1 MRRNKFGGQIVIE
14 FTYFHNFARIEY
26 SIRGEMKLKADE
38 LKQLLIDNNV
48 STKEKLDEI
57 AKLADQSKESFLDVL
72 YQKKVITE
80 TEFSKLYA
88 KSVGVEF
95 VELGALTIPK
105 DLLDKLPERVA
116 KRYQTI
122 VFGEEGG
129 HLKVAMADP
138 EDVEAVQSIQKQCG
152 YDIQIYLANPGDI
165 GGALEQYKEGL
176 SSEISKAIQ
185 ETEEE
190 ISIDKEELGDDTSA
204 DKVESIISEAPI
216 ARAVNILIEY
226 AIKSRA
232 SDIHIEPRE
241 NYVQVRYR
249 IDGIL
254 HDTMTLPK
262 ALMSSIVSRIKILA
276 NLRIDEHRIPQDGRI
291 KIIMA
296 GTNISLRVSTLPVMD
311 GEKIVMRLLDES
323 SKALTLEEL
332 GYKGQALMAIENAL
346 KKPHGM
352 LLVTGPTGSG
362 KSTTLYSVLS
372 ALNTIGVNISTVE
385 DPVEYR
391 IQGVNQTQVN
401 SKIGMTF
408 ASGLRALLRQ
418 DPDIIMVG
426 EIRDSE
432 TAEIAVHAA
441 LTGHV
446 VLSTL
451 HTNDAAGCLPRL
463 LDMEIEPFLIAS
475 TVNAVVGQRLV
486 RKLCSNC
493 IEAYKPDDRVI
504 EEIIE
509 DFGLRK
515 EFLTSDKPLVTS
527 KVEVTKKEE
536 PEVVALGERKITVPD
551 GVELDKKS
559 ILDKIAA
566 DPEMMDRSAKE
577 AEEIMLRNKIFL
589 SEDEKVA
596 KISKSSKPG
605 TLKLTLYRSK
615 GCNKCD
621 NTGYMGRMGIYE
633 VLEMNEDIGKLIVSR
648 ASTEDIQHVAIKNG
662 MITMQQDGFLKAL
675 EGITTVEEVLRVTRE

>member
-1 MRRNKFGGQIVIE
+1 
-14 FTYFHNFARIEY
+14 
-26 SIRGEMKLKADE
+26 MKLKTDE
-38 LKQLLIDNNV
+38 LKQLLVDNNV
-48 STKEKLDEI
+48 ATREKLDEV
-57 AKLADQSKESFLDVL
+57 AKLADQSKEVFLDVL
-72 YQKKVITE
+72 YQKKIINA
-80 TEFSKLYA
+80 TEFAKLYA
-88 KSVGVEF
+88 KSIDTEF
-95 VELGALTIPK
+95 VEIAALTIPK

-116 KRYQTI
+116 KRYQAI
-122 VFGEEGG
+122 IFGEEDG

-138 EDVEAVQSIQKQCG
+138 DDVEAVQSIQKQCG
-152 YDIQIYLANPGDI
+152 YDIQIYLATPSDI

-176 SSEISKAIQ
+176 STEISKAIQ

-190 ISIDKEELGDDTSA
+190 VSIDKEELEADTSA
-204 DKVESIISEAPI
+204 DKVESIISEAPV

-241 NYVQVRYR
+241 NYVQIRYR

-262 ALMSSIVSRIKILA
+262 ALMSSIISRIKILS

-291 KIIMA
+291 KILMA
-296 GTNISLRVSTLPVMD
+296 GTNLSLRVSSLPVMD

-323 SKALTLEEL
+323 TKALTLEEL
-332 GYKGQALMAIENAL
+332 GYKGQALVAIERAL

-372 ALNTIGVNISTVE
+372 SLNTMGVNISTVE

-401 SKIGMTF
+401 SKVGMTF

-432 TAEIAVHAA
+432 TAEIAVHSA

-475 TVNAVVGQRLV
+475 TVNAVVAQRLV
-486 RKLCSNC
+486 RKLCLHC
-493 IEAYKPDDRVI
+493 VETYTPDERVI
-504 EEIIE
+504 EEII
-509 DFGLRK
+509 DNFGLRK
-515 EFLTSDKPLVTS
+515 EFLTSDQPIPVAKIETPTV
-527 KVEVTKKEE
+527 EE
-536 PEVVALGERKITVPD
+536 PKTTNLSERKIEAPGD
-551 GVELDKKS
+551 LEIEKKS
-559 ILDKIAA
+559 ILDQMAE
-566 DPEMMDRSAKE
+566 DPDMVNRSAKE
-577 AEEIMLRNKIFL
+577 AEEVTLRNKIFL
-589 SEDEKVA
+589 TEAEKGE
-596 KISKSSKPG
+596 KGKKETKDSKPG

-621 NTGYMGRMGIYE
+621 NTGYTGRMGIYE
-633 VLEMNEDIGKLIVSR
+633 VLEMDESIGKLIVSR
-648 ASTEDIQHVAIKNG
+648 ASTEEIQHVAIRNG

>member
-1 MRRNKFGGQIVIE
+1 L
-14 FTYFHNFARIEY
+14 
-26 SIRGEMKLKADE
+26 KLKSDE
-38 LKQLLIDNNV
+38 LKQLLVDNNV
-48 STKEKLDEI
+48 ATREKLDEI
-57 AKLADQSKESFLDVL
+57 SKLADQSKESFLDVL
-72 YQKKVITE
+72 YQKKILSE
-80 TEFSKLYA
+80 NEFAKLYA
-88 KSVGVEF
+88 KAINVEF
-95 VELGALTIPK
+95 IELNNITIPR
-105 DLLDKLPERVA
+105 DILDKLPERDA
-116 KRYQTI
+116 MRYQAV
-122 VFGEEGG
+122 VFGEDEG
-129 HLKVAMADP
+129 HLKLAMTDP
-138 EDVEAVQSIQKQCG
+138 DDVEAVQLIQKQCG
-152 YDIQIYLANPGDI
+152 YDIEIFLATPDDI
-165 GGALEQYKEGL
+165 GGAIEQYKGGL
-176 SSEISKAIQ
+176 STEISKAIQ

-190 ISIDKEELGDDTSA
+190 ISIDKEELEADTSA

-216 ARAVNILIEY
+216 ARAINILIEY

-241 NYVQVRYR
+241 DFVQVRYR

-262 ALMSSIVSRIKILA
+262 TLMSSIISRIKILA
-276 NLRIDEHRIPQDGRI
+276 SLRIDEHRIPQDGRI
-291 KIIMA
+291 KINMA
-296 GTNISLRVSTLPVMD
+296 GQNISLRVSSLPVMD

-332 GYKGQALMAIENAL
+332 GYKGQALVTIERAL

-372 ALNTIGVNISTVE
+372 SLNTIGVNISTVE

-401 SKIGMTF
+401 TKVGMTF
-408 ASGLRALLRQ
+408 SSGLRALLRQ

-432 TAEIAVHAA
+432 TAEMAVHAA

-451 HTNDAAGCLPRL
+451 HTNNAAGCLPRL

-475 TVNAVVGQRLV
+475 TVNAVIGQRLV
-486 RKLCSNC
+486 RKLCPNC
-493 IEAYKPDDRVI
+493 IESYTPDDRII
-504 EEIIE
+504 EEII
-509 DFGLRK
+509 DNFGLRK
-515 EFLTSDKPLVTS
+515 EFLTSN
-527 KVEVTKKEE
+527 E
-536 PEVVALGERKITVPD
+536 PIVPVIETAPKAEPAASQLGERKLEVPD
-551 GVELDKKS
+551 GLDLSEKS
-559 ILDKIAA
+559 ILDKMAE
-566 DPEMMDRSAKE
+566 DPEMVNRSAKD
-577 AEEIMLRNKIFL
+577 AEEVSLRNKIFL
-589 SEDEKVA
+589 TEEEKDD
-596 KISKSSKPG
+596 KKQSKPSKPG

-621 NTGYMGRMGIYE
+621 NTGYRGRMGIFE
-633 VLEMNEDIGKLIVSR
+633 VLEVDDEIGKLIVNR
-648 ASTEDIQHVAIKNG
+648 ASTDEIQHIALLNG

-675 EGITTVEEVLRVTRE
+675 EGITTVEEVLRVTIE

>member
-1 MRRNKFGGQIVIE
+1 
-14 FTYFHNFARIEY
+14 
-26 SIRGEMKLKADE
+26 MKLKTDE
-38 LKQLLIDNNV
+38 LKQLLVDNNV
-48 STKEKLDEI
+48 ATREKLDEV
-57 AKLADQSKESFLDVL
+57 AKLADQSKEVFLDVL
-72 YQKKVITE
+72 YQKKIINA
-80 TEFSKLYA
+80 TEFAKLYA
-88 KSVGVEF
+88 KSIDTEF
-95 VELGALTIPK
+95 VEIAALTIPK

-116 KRYQTI
+116 KRYQAI
-122 VFGEEGG
+122 IFGEEDG

-138 EDVEAVQSIQKQCG
+138 DDVEAVQSIQKQCG
-152 YDIQIYLANPGDI
+152 YDIQIYLATPSDI
-165 GGALEQYKEGL
+165 GSALEQYKEGL
-176 SSEISKAIQ
+176 STEISKAIQ

-190 ISIDKEELGDDTSA
+190 VSIDKEELAADTSA
-204 DKVESIISEAPI
+204 DKVESIISEAPV

-241 NYVQVRYR
+241 NYVQIRYR

-262 ALMSSIVSRIKILA
+262 ALMSSIISRIKILS

-291 KIIMA
+291 KILMA
-296 GTNISLRVSTLPVMD
+296 GTNLSLRVSSLPVMD

-323 SKALTLEEL
+323 TKALTLEEL
-332 GYKGQALMAIENAL
+332 GYKGQALVAIERAL

-372 ALNTIGVNISTVE
+372 SLNTMGVNISTVE

-401 SKIGMTF
+401 SKVGMTF

-432 TAEIAVHAA
+432 TAEIAVHSA

-475 TVNAVVGQRLV
+475 TVNAVVAQRLV
-486 RKLCSNC
+486 RKLCLHC
-493 IEAYKPDDRVI
+493 VETYTPDERVI
-504 EEIIE
+504 EEII
-509 DFGLRK
+509 DNFGLRK
-515 EFLTSDKPLVTS
+515 EFLTSDQPISVAKIETPTV
-527 KVEVTKKEE
+527 EE
-536 PEVVALGERKITVPD
+536 PKTTNLSERKIEAPGD
-551 GVELDKKS
+551 LEIEKKS
-559 ILDKIAA
+559 ILDQMAE
-566 DPEMMDRSAKE
+566 DPDMVNRSAKE
-577 AEEIMLRNKIFL
+577 AEEVTLRNKIFL
-589 SEDEKVA
+589 TEAEKGE
-596 KISKSSKPG
+596 KGKKETKDSKPG

-621 NTGYMGRMGIYE
+621 NTGYTGRMGIYE
-633 VLEMNEDIGKLIVSR
+633 VLEMDESIGKLIVSR
-648 ASTEDIQHVAIKNG
+648 ASTEEIQHVAIRNG

>member
-1 MRRNKFGGQIVIE
+1 
-14 FTYFHNFARIEY
+14 
-26 SIRGEMKLKADE
+26 MKLKAE
-38 LKQLLIDNNV
+38 EVKKLLIDGNV
-48 STKEKLDEI
+48 ATSEKLDEI
-57 AKLADQSKESFLDVL
+57 AKLADQSKEPFLDVL
-72 YQKKVITE
+72 YQKKVISE
-80 TEFSKLYA
+80 VEFSKLYA
-88 KSVGVEF
+88 ASIGIEF
-95 VELGALTIPK
+95 VEIGALTIPK
-105 DLLDKLPERVA
+105 ELLDKLPERVA
-116 KRYQTI
+116 KRYEAI
-122 VFGEEGG
+122 VFGEGEG

-138 EDVEAVQSIQKQCG
+138 NDVEAVQSIQKQCG
-152 YDIQIYLANPGDI
+152 YDIQIYLATPADI

-176 SSEISKAIQ
+176 SSEINKAIQ

-190 ISIDKEELGDDTSA
+190 VSIDKEELAEDTSA
-204 DKVESIISEAPI
+204 DKVESIISEAPV

-241 NYVQVRYR
+241 SYVQVRYR

-262 ALMSSIVSRIKILA
+262 ALMSSIISRIKILS

-291 KIIMA
+291 KINMA
-296 GTNISLRVSTLPVMD
+296 GMNISLRVSTLPVMD
-311 GEKIVMRLLDES
+311 GEKVVMRLLDES
-323 SKALTLEEL
+323 TKALTLEEL
-332 GYKGQALMAIENAL
+332 GYKGQALVTIENAL

-391 IQGVNQTQVN
+391 IQGVNQTQVA
-401 SKIGMTF
+401 SKVGMTF

-486 RKLCSNC
+486 RKLCPHC
-493 IEAYKPDDRVI
+493 VEAYTPDEKVI

-509 DFGLRK
+509 DFSLRK
-515 EFLTSDKPLVTS
+515 EFLINNKPLPMAKEAPAKAEAEATS
-527 KVEVTKKEE
+527 M
-536 PEVVALGERKITVPD
+536 GERKIAVPGD
-551 GVELDKKS
+551 LELEKKN
-559 ILDKIAA
+559 ILEKMAA
-566 DPEMMDRSAKE
+566 DPAMVNRSAQE
-577 AEEIMLRNKIFL
+577 AEEIVLRDKIFL
-589 SEDEKVA
+589 PEAEKDKKQA
-596 KISKSSKPG
+596 KSTKSQ
-605 TLKLTLYRSK
+605 TLHLTLYRSK

-621 NTGYMGRMGIYE
+621 NTGYLGRMGIYE
-633 VLEMNEDIGKLIVSR
+633 VLEMNEEIGKLIVGH
-648 ASTEDIQHVAIKNG
+648 ASTEDIQHVAVENG

>member
-1 MRRNKFGGQIVIE
+1 
-14 FTYFHNFARIEY
+14 
-26 SIRGEMKLKADE
+26 MKLKSED
-38 LKQLLIDNNV
+38 LKKLLIDNNV
-48 STKEKLDEI
+48 ATQEKLDEV
-57 AKLADQSKESFLDVL
+57 AKLAEQSKEPFLDVL

-80 TEFSKLYA
+80 VEFSKLYA
-88 KSVGVEF
+88 ASIGIEF
-95 VELGALTIPK
+95 MEIGALTIPK
-105 DLLDKLPERVA
+105 DLLEKLPERVA
-116 KRYQTI
+116 KRYQAVI
-122 VFGEEGG
+122 FGEEEG

-138 EDVEAVQSIQKQCG
+138 NDVEAVQSIQKQCG
-152 YDIQIYLANPGDI
+152 YDIQIFLATPDDI

-176 SSEISKAIQ
+176 SSEINKAIK

-190 ISIDKEELGDDTSA
+190 VSIDKEELEVGTSA
-204 DKVESIISEAPI
+204 DKVESIISEAPV

-262 ALMSSIVSRIKILA
+262 ALMSSIISRIKILS

-291 KIIMA
+291 KINMA
-296 GTNISLRVSTLPVMD
+296 GMNISLRVSTLPVMD

-323 SKALTLEEL
+323 AKALTLEDL
-332 GYKGQALMAIENAL
+332 GYKGQALVAIENAL

-391 IQGVNQTQVN
+391 IQGVNQTQVA

-486 RKLCSNC
+486 RKLCPHC
-493 IEAYKPDDRVI
+493 VEAYTPDPNVI

-515 EFLTSDKPLVTS
+515 EFLANNKPLAAAPAAAEKATPAD
-527 KVEVTKKEE
+527 T
-536 PEVVALGERKITVPD
+536 PLGERKIAVPAD
-551 GVELDKKS
+551 LELAKKS
-559 ILDKIAA
+559 ILDKMAA
-566 DPEMMDRSAKE
+566 DPEMVDRSAKE
-577 AEEIMLRNKIFL
+577 AEEITLRNKIFL
-589 SEDEKVA
+589 SESEKDKKTA
-596 KISKSSKPG
+596 KATTKPG
-605 TLKLTLYRSK
+605 LLNLTLYRSK

-621 NTGYMGRMGIYE
+621 NTGYLGRMGIYE
-633 VLEMNEDIGKLIVSR
+633 VLEMNDEIGRLIVSH
-648 ASTEDIQHVAIKNG
+648 ASTEDIQHVAVENG

>member
-1 MRRNKFGGQIVIE
+1 
-14 FTYFHNFARIEY
+14 
-26 SIRGEMKLKADE
+26 MKLSSDE
-38 LKQLLIDNNV
+38 LKQLLVDNNV
-48 STKEKLDEI
+48 ATREKLDEI
-57 AKLADQSKESFLDVL
+57 AKLADQSKEAFLDVL
-72 YQKKVITE
+72 YQKKILNEV
-80 TEFSKLYA
+80 EFSKLYA
-88 KSVGVEF
+88 KKIGSEF
-95 VELGALTIPK
+95 VEIGALSIPK
-105 DLLDKLPERVA
+105 ELLDKLPERVA
-116 KRYQTI
+116 KRYQAV
-122 VFGEEGG
+122 VFGEDKGK
-129 HLKVAMADP
+129 LKVAMADP

-152 YDIQIYLANPGDI
+152 YDIEIFLATPSDI

-176 SSEISKAIQ
+176 STEINKAIQ

-190 ISIDKEELGDDTSA
+190 ISIDKEELAADTSA

-232 SDIHIEPRE
+232 SDIHVEPRE

-262 ALMSSIVSRIKILA
+262 ALMSSVISRIKILA
-276 NLRIDEHRIPQDGRI
+276 SLRIDEHRIPQDGRI
-291 KIIMA
+291 KINMA
-296 GTNISLRVSTLPVMD
+296 GTNLSLRVSSLPVMD

-323 SKALTLEEL
+323 TKALTLDEL
-332 GYKGQALMAIENAL
+332 GYKGQALVAIERSL

-372 ALNTIGVNISTVE
+372 SLNTIGVNISTVE

-391 IQGVNQTQVN
+391 IQGINQTQVN
-401 SKIGMTF
+401 DKVGMTF

-418 DPDIIMVG
+418 DPDVIMVG

-432 TAEIAVHAA
+432 TAEIAVHSA

-486 RKLCSNC
+486 RKLCPNC
-493 IEAYKPDDRVI
+493 TEAYTPDEKVI
-504 EEIIE
+504 ENIIE
-509 DFGLRK
+509 DFSLRK
-515 EFLTSDKPLVTS
+515 EFLTSGKAAPIVKETPD
-527 KVEVTKKEE
+527 KKE
-536 PEVVALGERKITVPD
+536 PEAGSLGERKIPVPSD
-551 GVELDKKS
+551 LKLEKES
-559 ILDKIAA
+559 ILDKIAD
-566 DPEMMDRSAKE
+566 DPDMVNRSAKE
-577 AEEIMLRNKIFL
+577 AEEVALRNKIFL
-589 SEDEKVA
+589 TDDEKD
-596 KISKSSKPG
+596 KKETKSAKPG

-621 NTGYMGRMGIYE
+621 NTGYLGRMGIYE
-633 VLEMNEDIGKLIVSR
+633 VLEMDEEIGKLIVNRST
-648 ASTEDIQHVAIKNG
+648 TEDIQHVAVKNG